1 MQTTTAPS
9 MASPL
14 HDAPARGRP
23 LAEMPFVSPRGGRSF
38 TRLYLEDRMTFLNE
52 LTHGG
57 DLFRIRLL
65 DKCPVI
71 VTGHAE
77 LHEALVE
84 HPTDTRR
91 DPLMRHVIYP
101 LLGEGLITS
110 DGELWKRQRRIMSP
124 IFTPAQLA
132 RYAGDIVACTQRHA
146 DVWRESEPLDVLRET
161 TRVTMAVAGK
171 ILFDVDMFSETD
183 ALGGALA
190 EGLHWTGERLN
201 SPLPLAQLALRRG
214 LLRVGKHLSGGLATL
229 AAKGAARLEQ
239 PIFLP
244 TAADRRMT
252 EVVATLDQRVQRMI
266 DTRRAEGSER
276 RDLLGRLL
284 AAHDDEAGG
293 MSDKQL
299 RDEII
304 TLFVAGHETTAST
317 LAWALDL
324 LARHP
329 DVYRRVRAQVDAL
342 DGPPRY
348 EDLPRLDLL
357 VRVFKETMRVYPP
370 IHSLAREAVRD
381 FTLGG
386 YTIPAGETIV
396 FSPYAA
402 HHRAAQ
408 WPDPAR
414 FDPERFTPEAEAK
427 RPRYTF
433 MAFSGG
439 PRVCLGIHL
448 ALMEGPL
455 VLATMLRRADF
466 ERVTDGPTRAE
477 VREALRPRG
486 LRLRLRLR

>member
-1 MQTTTAPS
+1 MQTTAAVPPPPPQGAPLG
-9 MASPL
+9 A
-14 HDAPARGRP
+14 RP
-23 LAEMPFVSPRGGRSF
+23 LAEMPLVTPRGSRSF
-38 TRLYLEDRMTFLNE
+38 TRLYLEDRMTFLKE
-52 LTHGG
+52 LALGG

-71 VTGHAE
+71 VTGPAQ
-77 LHEALVE
+77 LHEALVD

-91 DPLMRHVIYP
+91 DPLMRHVVYP

-110 DGELWKRQRRIMSP
+110 DGELWKRQRRLLSP

-132 RYAGDIVACTQRHA
+132 RYAGDIVTCTQRHA
-146 DVWRESEPLDVLRET
+146 DLWREGESLDVLRET

-190 EGLHWTGERLN
+190 AGLHWTGERLN

-214 LLRVGKHLSGGLATL
+214 LLRVGRHLSGELATL

-244 TAADRRMT
+244 TAADRRMI
-252 EVVATLDQRVQRMI
+252 EVVASLDQRVQRMI
-266 DTRRAEGSER
+266 DARRDEGSER

-284 AAHDDEAGG
+284 AAHDDEAGA

-304 TLFVAGHETTAST
+304 TLFVAGHETTATT

-329 DVYRRVRAQVDAL
+329 DVYRSVRAQVDAL
-342 DGPPRY
+342 GAAPRY

-357 VRVFKETMRVYPP
+357 ARVFKETMRIHPP
-370 IHSLAREAVRD
+370 IHSLVREAARD

-386 YTIPAGETIV
+386 YSIPAGETIV

-402 HHRAAQ
+402 QHRPEH

-414 FDPERFTPEAEAK
+414 FDPARFTPEAEAA
-427 RPRYTF
+427 RPRYAF

-439 PRVCLGIHL
+439 PRVCLGVHL

-455 VLATMLRRADF
+455 VLAAMLQRADF
-466 ERVTDGPTRAE
+466 ERVTDGPTRVE

>member
-1 MQTTTAPS
+1 
-9 MASPL
+9 
-14 HDAPARGRP
+14 
-23 LAEMPFVSPRGGRSF
+23 MPFVSPRGGRSF
-38 TRLYLEDRMTFLNE
+38 TRLYLEDRAAFLHE
-52 LTHGG
+52 LTHDG

-65 DKCPVI
+65 DKCPV
-71 VTGHAE
+71 VVAGPAQ

-84 HPTDTRR
+84 RPTDTHR

-132 RYAGDIVACTQRHA
+132 RYTGDIVTCARRHT
-146 DVWRESEPLDVLRET
+146 DVWREGESLDVLRET
-161 TRVTMAVAGK
+161 TRITMAVAGK

-201 SPLPLAQLALRRG
+201 SPLPLAQLALRRA
-214 LLRVGKHLSGGLATL
+214 LLRVGKRLSGELATW
-229 AAKGAARLEQ
+229 AAKGAARLER
-239 PIFLP
+239 PVFLP

-252 EVVATLDQRVQRMI
+252 EVVRALDQRVQRMI
-266 DTRRAEGSER
+266 DARRADGSER

-304 TLFVAGHETTAST
+304 TLFVAGHETTATT

-329 DVYRRVRAQVDAL
+329 EVYRRVRAQVDAL
-342 DGPPRY
+342 DGTPRY
-348 EDLPRLDLL
+348 EDLARLDLL

-370 IHSLAREAVRD
+370 IHSLVREAARD

-386 YTIPAGETIV
+386 YNIPAGETLV

-402 HHRAAQ
+402 HHRAEH

-414 FDPERFTPEAEAK
+414 FDPERFTPEAEAS
-427 RPRYTF
+427 RPRYAF

-439 PRVCLGIHL
+439 PRICLGMHL

-455 VLATMLRRADF
+455 VLAAMLQRADF
-466 ERVTDGPTRAE
+466 ERVTEGPTRAE
-477 VREALRPRG
+477 VREAVRPRG
-486 LRLRLRLR
+486 LRLRLRLRGGVTPPG